1 MLICNFTHLT
11 MTLKMLKHRNFLTD
25 LGCANCMIISLF
37 CLGSKSGFVP
47 KELINRQ
54 ASMTGGLVGQSEH
67 LILPPVPPVVTMILT
82 LLSVLVRSFDFLV
95 CYVYSS

>member
-1 MLICNFTHLT
+1 V
-11 MTLKMLKHRNFLTD
+11 
-25 LGCANCMIISLF
+25 IISLL

-47 KELINRQ
+47 KELINKQ

-67 LILPPVPPVVTMILT
+67 LILPPVPPIVTMILT